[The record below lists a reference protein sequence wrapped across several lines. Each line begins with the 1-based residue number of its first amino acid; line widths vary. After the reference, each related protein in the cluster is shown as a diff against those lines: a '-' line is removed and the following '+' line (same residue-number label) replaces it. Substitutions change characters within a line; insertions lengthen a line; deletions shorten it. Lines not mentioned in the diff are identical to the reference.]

1 MVTATTPSCVVIV
14 AGEASGDLHG
24 SHLVRAIR
32 QREENVFFCGIGG
45 KALRDAGARILVDS
59 ATLSVMG
66 ITEVFSKLSH
76 VLRSLSAIKQL
87 LRSIRPE
94 LLILVD
100 FPDFNLIVAKAAKKW
115 GIPVLYYISPQVWAW
130 RSGRVR
136 KIRKY
141 VDHIAVI
148 FPFERDFYEQH
159 GVPVTFVGHPLMDN
173 DLPPENRLP
182 GQMPLTTPVIGLLPG
197 SRESEVRKHL
207 PVMLDAVQQLKEK
220 MPGLEFLVSHASS
233 TDRRIAEEIIRA
245 RLKDVPVE
253 ILTGNAGE
261 VLRHSH
267 LVITASGTATLEA
280 ALYGVP
286 SIIIYKVSPLSYW
299 LARALVR
306 VEHIGLVNLVAGEKL
321 APELI
326 QKDATPHRIAGTA
339 ARMLQNPQEMQAIR
353 RKLADVR
360 RKLGDPGASDRTA
373 AIALDMMRR
382 P

>member
-1 MVTATTPSCVVIV
+1 MSAVSTPKCVVIV

-24 SHLVRAIR
+24 AHLVRAIR
-32 QREENVFFCGIGG
+32 QKDDHAFFCGIGG
-45 KALRDAGARILVDS
+45 KALHDAGARILVDS

-66 ITEVFSKLSH
+66 ITEVFSKLRH
-76 VLRSLSAIKQL
+76 IFRSLRTIKEL

-100 FPDFNLIVAKAAKKW
+100 FPDFNLLVARAAKKW
-115 GIPVLYYISPQVWAW
+115 SIPVLYYISPQVWAW

-141 VDHIAVI
+141 VDHMAVI
-148 FPFERDFYEQH
+148 FPFEKGFYEEH

-173 DLPPENRLP
+173 DLPPETE
-182 GQMPLTTPVIGLLPG
+182 LTAPRPMTPPIIGLLPG

-207 PVMLDAVQQLKEK
+207 PVMLAAVMRLKQQTPE
-220 MPGLEFLVSHASS
+220 LEFLVSHASS
-233 TDRRIAEEIIRA
+233 TDRRITEQIVRSC
-245 RLKDVPVE
+245 LKEAPVE
-253 ILTGNAGE
+253 IVTGNAGE
-261 VLRHSH
+261 VLRRSH

-326 QKDATPHRIAGTA
+326 QEEANPRRIAETA
-339 ARMLQNPQEMQAIR
+339 ERMLQNPQEMQAIR
-353 RKLADVR
+353 QKLAEVR
-360 RKLGDPGASDRTA
+360 HKLGDPGASKRTA
-373 AIALDMMRR
+373 AIALEMMNSS
-382 P
+382 